1 MQHSEGGIQHNRG
14 VIASFTIMILFMALL
29 GALAVHS
36 IKSQEQVTEDI
47 YHHPFSMSIAVGDI
61 NTLVSRMQLDLLIIA
76 TSGSAAEVRQLSDQ
90 LDRDEKQMQSLFD
103 LVLERALGEQEKI
116 RQAHQTYLGWKPLR
130 DRLIALAGQPH
141 DEAVIAS
148 AMQENT
154 RYVHQLNDQM
164 QVLTDFA
171 ANQADTFHLG
181 AKEDSDQD
189 LLLIYLMLAGIILV
203 SLAIA
208 VYVVRSLS
216 RSQRA
221 AQQHLEAIAESE
233 NKYRELLDAAPDGIV
248 IVGRDRCIRMV
259 NRQATRMF
267 GYEAD
272 ELLEQPI
279 DQLVP
284 ANYRE
289 RHVEWAD
296 QYLDIPNA
304 HGIRQGRRLDGCRK
318 DGTIFPVSISL
329 SPVELGGDT
338 LVTAVVRDLTDELK
352 MEMKF
357 RESQK
362 MEAIGT
368 LVGGI
373 AHDFNNIL
381 ASIIGNVYLAGTES
395 PDVVVDKLQVIEKQ
409 AERAAGIVQQLLS
422 FSRQG
427 FLRQQQ
433 VPLAPLVRQK
443 IEEAGKLLPGRYRFD
458 VEITGEKI
466 TTEGDPD
473 LLGQLVTGLV
483 SNAIDAA
490 ADHSE
495 PVITISLKR
504 VNMDRKLKLRH
515 PQASQSVYAC
525 LTVSDNGAGIAEK
538 DLSHIFEPF
547 YTTKEVGQGSGLGLS
562 MILGAIQSHHGMID
576 VESRPGEGSTFRIYL
591 PLAVAG
597 SGRRPAQRQSAA
609 PSTQPQRQTVLVA
622 DDEADVLDVI
632 QRSLELQEFEV
643 ITADNGLD
651 AVEAFL
657 ADPKHVDLVVLDVLM
672 PRLDGVAAAHRIREV
687 RPDLP
692 IIFITGFD
700 REVIRQH
707 NVDELEHS
715 TIITKPFSVK
725 ELQQAVHTLLQRT
738 PKKDDKP

>member
-1 MQHSEGGIQHNRG
+1 MEGRMLHNRG
-14 VIASFTIMILFMALL
+14 VVASFTIMILFMGLL
-29 GALAVHS
+29 GAFAVHA

-61 NTLVSRMQLDLLIIA
+61 NTLLSRMQRDLLIIT
-76 TSGSAAEVRQLSDQ
+76 TSGSAEEISQLREQ
-90 LDRDEKQMQSLFD
+90 LVRDEQQMQSLFD
-103 LVLERALGEQEKI
+103 LVLERALGEQEQI
-116 RQAHQTYLGWKPLR
+116 RRAHQTYLGWKPLR

-141 DEAVIAS
+141 GEADIAR

-154 RYVHQLNDQM
+154 NYVQQLNAQM
-164 QVLTDFA
+164 QALTDFA
-171 ANQADTFHLG
+171 ANQANTFHQG
-181 AKEDSDQD
+181 SKQDSDQD
-189 LLLIYLMLAGIILV
+189 LLLIYLLLAGIILV

-208 VYVVRSLS
+208 VYVVISLR
-216 RSQRA
+216 RSQHA
-221 AQQHLEAIAESE
+221 AEQHLKAVAESE
-233 NKYRELLDAAPDGIV
+233 NKYRELLEAAPDGII
-248 IVGRDRCIRMV
+248 IVGRDRRIRMV

-267 GYEAD
+267 GFGSG
-272 ELLEQPI
+272 ELLEQSI

-289 RHVEWAD
+289 RHVGWAN
-296 QYLDIPNA
+296 QYLEMPNA

-329 SPVELGGDT
+329 SPVELGGET
-338 LVTAVVRDLTDELK
+338 LVTAVIRDLTDELK
-352 MEMKF
+352 MEMKY

-381 ASIIGNVYLAGTES
+381 ASIIGNVYLAGSDS
-395 PDVVVDKLQVIEKQ
+395 PEAVVDKLQVIEKQ

-427 FLRQQQ
+427 FLRMQQ
-433 VPLAPLVRQK
+433 VPLAPLVHQR

-458 VEITGEKI
+458 VEITAEEI

-483 SNAIDAA
+483 SNAIDAV
-490 ADHSE
+490 ADQAE

-515 PQASQSVYAC
+515 PEASQSAYAC
-525 LTVSDNGAGIAEK
+525 LTVTDNGSGIAEK
-538 DLSHIFEPF
+538 DLPHIFEPF

-562 MILGAIQSHHGMID
+562 MILGAVQSHHGMID
-576 VESRPGEGSTFRIYL
+576 VESRLGAGSTFCIYL
-591 PLAVAG
+591 PLAVTG
-597 SGRRPAQRQSAA
+597 SGKRTAHRRSTAPATPPGRL
-609 PSTQPQRQTVLVA
+609 TVLVA
-622 DDEADVLDVI
+622 DDEADLRDVM
-632 QRSLELQEFEV
+632 RSSLELKKFEV
-643 ITADNGLD
+643 ITADNGLE

-657 ADPKHVDLVVLDVLM
+657 ADPKQPDLVVLDVLM
-672 PRLDGVAAAHRIREV
+672 PGLDGVAAAQRIREV
-687 RPDLP
+687 RPDVP
-692 IIFITGFD
+692 IIFITGYD

-715 TIITKPFSVK
+715 TIITKPFNMK
-725 ELQQAVHTLLQRT
+725 ELLQAIHALLPGS
-738 PKKDDKP
+738 PKADDKH

>member
-1 MQHSEGGIQHNRG
+1 MQHNRG
-14 VIASFTIMILFMALL
+14 VVASFAIMIFFMALL
-29 GALAVHS
+29 GAFAVHS

-61 NTLVSRMQLDLLIIA
+61 NTLLSRMQRDLLIIT
-76 TSGSAAEVRQLSDQ
+76 TSGSAAEIHQLSDQ
-90 LDRDEKQMQSLFD
+90 LGRDEKQMQSLFD
-103 LVLERALGEQEKI
+103 LVLERALGNQEQI
-116 RQAHQTYLGWKPLR
+116 RQARQTYQGWKSLR
-130 DRLIALAGQPH
+130 DRLIELAGQTH
-141 DEAVIAS
+141 DEADIAR

-154 RYVHQLNDQM
+154 HYVQQLNAQM
-164 QVLTDFA
+164 QALTDFA
-171 ANQADTFHLG
+171 ANQADSFHMG
-181 AKEDSDQD
+181 SKQDSDQD
-189 LLLIYLMLAGIILV
+189 LLLIYLLLAGIILV
-203 SLAIA
+203 SVAIA
-208 VYVVRSLS
+208 VYVVTSLR
-216 RSQRA
+216 RSQRDA
-221 AQQHLEAIAESE
+221 LKHLEAVAESE

-248 IVGRDRCIRMV
+248 IVGRDRRIRMV

-267 GYEAD
+267 GYETG

-284 ANYRE
+284 AQYRD
-289 RHVEWAD
+289 RHAQWAN
-296 QYLDIPNA
+296 QYLEMPNA

-318 DGTIFPVSISL
+318 DGSIFPVSISL
-329 SPVELGGDT
+329 SPVTLGGDM

-381 ASIIGNVYLAGTES
+381 ASIIGNVYLAGAES
-395 PDVVVDKLQVIEKQ
+395 PEVVVNKLRVIENQ

-422 FSRQG
+422 FSRKG
-427 FLRQQQ
+427 FLRLQQ

-458 VEITGEKI
+458 VEITDEEI
-466 TTEGDPD
+466 ATEGDPD

-483 SNAIDAA
+483 SNAIDAV
-490 ADHSE
+490 ADHPE

-515 PQASQSVYAC
+515 PEAALSAYAG
-525 LTVSDNGAGIAEK
+525 LTVTDNGAGIAEK
-538 DLSHIFEPF
+538 DLQHIFEPF

-576 VESRPGEGSTFRIYL
+576 VESHPGAGSTFRIYL
-591 PLAVAG
+591 PLAVAATVK
-597 SGRRPAQRQSAA
+597 RPERRQSAA
-609 PSTQPQRQTVLVA
+609 APSTRPQHQTVLVA
-622 DDEADVLDVI
+622 DDEADLRDVM
-632 QRSLELQEFEV
+632 RRALELKEFEV
-643 ITADNGLD
+643 ITADDGIE

-657 ADPKHVDLVVLDVLM
+657 ADPKQVNLVILDVLM
-672 PRLDGVAAAHRIREV
+672 PRLDGAAAAHRIREV

-692 IIFITGFD
+692 IIFITGYD

-707 NVDELEHS
+707 SVDELDHS
-715 TIITKPFSVK
+715 TIITKPFSME
-725 ELQQAVHTLLQRT
+725 ELLQAIHALLQRT
-738 PKKDDKP
+738 PEPDDKP